1 LTIVMIRLE
10 ALSNDHLPWS
20 HYNIF
25 QDAEKVGQCAFKAL
39 PKNGKVEMAY
49 YVFEPFQGQGIA
61 TEVCRLLTALSVAAD
76 PGVAVTART
85 LMEEN
90 ASVQVARKNNYV
102 FAGIVTDPEDGE
114 VWEWVYRG

>member
-1 LTIVMIRLE
+1 MIRLE
-10 ALSNDHLPWS
+10 ALSSDHLPWTD
-20 HYNIF
+20 YNIF
-25 QDAEKVGQCAFKAL
+25 QDAEKVGQCAFKAP

-90 ASVQVARKNNYV
+90 ASVFGNESTEAESQKIQLYSERASRVSAR
-102 FAGIVTDPEDGE
+102 VTYCL
-114 VWEWVYRG
+114 VK